1 MLEDDNM
8 KAEVLAFKQRAEQ
21 GRYLYRIGEISQKE
35 AKALVMPYLNAVNSK
50 AKEIAKKYN
59 MRPKKVDFRS
69 FVR

>member
-8 KAEVLAFKQRAEQ
+8 KAEVVAFKQRAEQ
-21 GRYLYRIGEISQKE
+21 GRYLYQIGEISQKE
-35 AKALVMPYLNAVNSK
+35 AKYLVMPYIYAVNAK

-59 MRPKKVDFRS
+59 MRPKTVAFRS